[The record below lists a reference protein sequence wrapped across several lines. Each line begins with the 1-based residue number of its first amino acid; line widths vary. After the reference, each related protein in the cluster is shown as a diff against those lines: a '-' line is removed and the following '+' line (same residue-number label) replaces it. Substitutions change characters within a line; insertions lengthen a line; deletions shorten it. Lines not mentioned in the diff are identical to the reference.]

1 MKASEAE
8 AVAMGMASRAT
19 HLMPQTFTKLNR
31 QTMVM
36 ATASTGS
43 PGTYHCWMAEAESSA
58 VSPQV
63 GTQPHQ

>member
-8 AVAMGMASRAT
+8 AVAIGMARRAT
-19 HLMPQTFTKLNR
+19 HLMPHRFTRLNKQTIAL
-31 QTMVM
+31 

-43 PGTYHCWMAEAESSA
+43 QGRYHCWMAEAESRA

>member
-8 AVAMGMASRAT
+8 AVAMGMARRAT
-19 HLMPQTFTKLNR
+19 HLIPHRFTKLKK

-43 PGTYHCWMAEAESSA
+43 PGKYHCWKAEAESRA
-58 VSPQV
+58 VNPQV